1 MMPTVSMSWSASS
14 EVSAAGPAVR
24 SAEAAQRVST
34 ISRAA
39 ALARELPAWRLPWTR
54 GRLLAGGIL
63 VPVLLWGERPL
74 LGVDRMQHLGWMA
87 TAVAT
92 AVLGGLVLGSYLPAG
107 ILGRGCRLRTSVQ
120 AATAFFYVV
129 LAGYVLNRPHP
140 GPRHAAFAVA
150 VLLLAVVLRTRGTRP
165 VLHA

>member
-1 MMPTVSMSWSASS
+1 MSMSWSASS
-14 EVSAAGPAVR
+14 EARSVGAAVR
-24 SAEAAQRVST
+24 PAEAAQRMPTV
-34 ISRAA
+34 SRAA

-63 VPVLLWGERPL
+63 VPVLLWGERSL
-74 LGVDRMQHLGWMA
+74 LEVDRMQHLGWMA
-87 TAVAT
+87 MAVVT

-107 ILGRGCRLRTSVQ
+107 VLGRGCRLRTSVQ

-129 LAGYVLNRPHP
+129 LAGYVLNSPHP

-150 VLLLAVVLRTRGTRP
+150 MLLLAVVLRTRGTRP